1 MWAIKKSRWDSNL
14 GQGSSIITE
23 LYLAGGPCAE
33 GHGVPGKKW
42 DPSLISSVEKGS
54 SSSFGSSM
62 LQMTENEVV
71 VAIAQTEA
79 ILRGSV

>member
-1 MWAIKKSRWDSNL
+1 MQKD
-14 GQGSSIITE
+14 TE
-23 LYLAGGPCAE
+23 CL
-33 GHGVPGKKW
+33 GKKW
-42 DPSLISSVEKGS
+42 DPSLISSVEQGFPT
-54 SSSFGSSM
+54 SSFGSSM